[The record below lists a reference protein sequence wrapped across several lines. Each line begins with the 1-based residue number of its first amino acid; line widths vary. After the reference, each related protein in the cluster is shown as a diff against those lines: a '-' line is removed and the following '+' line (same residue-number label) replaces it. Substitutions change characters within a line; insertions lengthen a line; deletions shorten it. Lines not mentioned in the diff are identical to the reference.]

1 MRYKEKEY
9 LEAKKIVETYES
21 DQLNKHALGEQSEQL
36 FCEKCGS
43 KRLVPFEKE
52 YACWDCSHYQSK

>member
-1 MRYKEKEY
+1 MITKEKY

-21 DQLNKHALGEQSEQL
+21 EQLNKPAVSGRSEQL

-43 KRLVPFEKE
+43 SKLVPFEKE
-52 YACWDCSHYQSK
+52 YACWDCSHYQAK